1 MKKNIKYD
9 FQLANTKWN
18 LYSNQ
23 GSIMSGEEVSRDLSQ
38 PFISSLL
45 CVFLPLVYFHF

>member
-9 FQLANTKWN
+9 FQANTKWN

-23 GSIMSGEEVSRDLSQ
+23 GSIMSGEEVSRDFSQ
-38 PFISSLL
+38 LFISSLL

>member
-1 MKKNIKYD
+1 MKEKIKYE
-9 FQLANTKWN
+9 FKANTKWS

-23 GSIMSGEEVSRDLSQ
+23 GSIMSREEVSRDLSQ

-45 CVFLPLVYFHF
+45 CVFLLLVYFHF